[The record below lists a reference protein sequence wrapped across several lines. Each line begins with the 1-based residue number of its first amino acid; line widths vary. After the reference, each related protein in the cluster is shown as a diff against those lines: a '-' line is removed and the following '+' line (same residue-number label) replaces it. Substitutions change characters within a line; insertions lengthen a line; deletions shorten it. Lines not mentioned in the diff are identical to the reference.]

1 MSVVD
6 LTSCLPSTV
15 VFVVLSSLPFPVST
29 KVSSAHW
36 GLSKQTEILGAG

>member
-15 VFVVLSSLPFPVST
+15 VFVVLSSLPFPVSVLT
-29 KVSSAHW
+29 
-36 GLSKQTEILGAG
+36 GD